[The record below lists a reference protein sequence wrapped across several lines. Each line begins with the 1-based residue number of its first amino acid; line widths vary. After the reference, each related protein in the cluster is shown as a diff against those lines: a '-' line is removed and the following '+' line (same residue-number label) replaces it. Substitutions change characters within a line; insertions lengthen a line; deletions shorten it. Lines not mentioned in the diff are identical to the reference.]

1 MEGAIDG
8 SGGSMIRVTNL
19 SMSYPGGVRAL
30 FPLDLEFHSGQFT
43 VLLGPSGA
51 GKSTLL
57 RCLNLLIE
65 PSSGR
70 IASANLGDLEGRK
83 KIRHHRRSTGMIFQ
97 QHQLISRHTAL
108 DNVMIGRVG
117 HYGAWR
123 SLFPL
128 PRKDKVFSLT
138 CLERVGLVGKALVR
152 VDRLSGGEQQ
162 RVGIARALAQEPTV
176 ILADEPVAS
185 LDPATA
191 QHVLSMLHR
200 ICKTENIAAI
210 VSLHQVPLARQFA
223 DRVIG
228 LAQGRVVF
236 DGLPAALAEAEL
248 EGIYGSQAGDA
259 GSPEV
264 EETAAMTSFALPQL
278 SPIQPSS

>member
-1 MEGAIDG
+1 
-8 SGGSMIRVTNL
+8 MIRVDNL
-19 SMSYPGGVRAL
+19 GMTYPGGIRAL
-30 FPLDLEFHSGQFT
+30 APTDLEFHAGEFT

-57 RCLNLLIE
+57 RCLNLLIA
-65 PSSGR
+65 PSSGK
-70 IASANLGDLEGRK
+70 ITSKNLGELTGRK
-83 KIRHHRRSTGMIFQ
+83 KIRQHRRSTGMIFQ

-117 HYGAWR
+117 YYGAWR

-128 PRKDKVFSLT
+128 PQKDKVFGLT
-138 CLERVGLVGKALVR
+138 CLERVGLLDKALIR

-162 RVGIARALAQEPTV
+162 RVGIARALAQEPKM

-191 QHVLSMLHR
+191 QHVLSLLHR
-200 ICKTENIAAI
+200 ICKTENIPAI
-210 VSLHQVPLARQFA
+210 VSLHQVHLARQFA
-223 DRVIG
+223 DRIVG
-228 LAQGRVVF
+228 LAQGRLVF
-236 DGLPAALAEAEL
+236 DGPPAALAEAEL
-248 EGIYGSQAGDA
+248 ELIYGSQAGDA

-264 EETAAMTSFALPQL
+264 EAAAAMTPFTLPQL
-278 SPIQPSS
+278 SPMQPSS

>member
-1 MEGAIDG
+1 
-8 SGGSMIRVTNL
+8 MIRVENL
-19 SMSYPGGVRAL
+19 GMAYPGGVRAL
-30 FPLDLEFHSGQFT
+30 LPLDLEFQSGQFA

-70 IASANLGDLEGRK
+70 ITSANLGELKGRK
-83 KIRHHRRSTGMIFQ
+83 KIRQHRRSTGMIFQ
-97 QHQLISRHTAL
+97 QHQLISRYTAL

-117 HYGAWR
+117 YYGAWR

-128 PRKDKVFSLT
+128 PRKDKVFGLT
-138 CLERVGLVGKALVR
+138 CLGRVGLLDKALIR

-162 RVGIARALAQEPTV
+162 RVGIARALAQEPKM

-191 QHVLSMLHR
+191 QNVLSLLHR
-200 ICKTENIAAI
+200 ICKSENLSAI
-210 VSLHQVPLARQFA
+210 VSLHQVHLARQFA
-223 DRVIG
+223 DRIVG
-228 LAQGRVVF
+228 LAQGHVVF
-236 DGLPAALAEAEL
+236 DAPP
-248 EGIYGSQAGDA
+248 GSAGRGGA
-259 GSPEV
+259 
-264 EETAAMTSFALPQL
+264 
-278 SPIQPSS
+278 